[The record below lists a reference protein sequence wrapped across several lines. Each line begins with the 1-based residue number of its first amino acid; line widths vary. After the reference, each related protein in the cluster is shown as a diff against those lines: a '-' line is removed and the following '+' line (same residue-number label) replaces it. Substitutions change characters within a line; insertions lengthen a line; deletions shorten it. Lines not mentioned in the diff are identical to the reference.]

1 MARRIQTLLVASVL
15 ALVLVV
21 MGLWLPVPFV
31 MLSPGPV
38 TDTLGRPDG
47 KPLIEIV
54 GRETYPTSGK
64 LELTT
69 VEEVPKLTALDA
81 VRGWFDGERA
91 VVPRELVQ
99 PPGTSDEQVRQENTA
114 AMIDSQDQAT
124 SAALGELGITPTGTS
139 VVVHE
144 IIDASSPAAGKLFA
158 GDVIVAVDG
167 VAVATPQQL
176 QDAVLRVRPGQPVTI
191 SYIRDGAAPT
201 QTSITTAAAR
211 NDSGRPVIGITTTE
225 RQNYPFTVEIKLT
238 DVGGPSAG
246 LMFAL
251 GIVDLLTPGQ
261 LTAGRTIA
269 GTGTID
275 ASGTVGPIGG
285 IQQKLLGARRS
296 GAVVFLVPAA
306 NCPDARESA
315 PAGLRLVRVETLKG
329 AIDDL
334 KALAGSPQAPVP
346 GC

>member
-54 GRETYPTSGK
+54 GRKTYPTSGN
-64 LELTT
+64 LDLTT
-69 VEEVPKLTALDA
+69 VEEVPKLSALDA
-81 VRGWFDGERA
+81 VRGWFDGDRA

-144 IIDASSPAAGKLFA
+144 IIDASSPAAGKLRA

-167 VAVATPQQL
+167 VAVTTPQQL
-176 QDAVLRVRPGQPVTI
+176 QEAVLRVRPGQPVTI
-191 SYIRDGAAPT
+191 SFSRDGDAPT

-211 NDSGRPVIGITTTE
+211 NDPGRPVIGITTTE
-225 RQNYPFTVEIKLT
+225 KQHYPFTVEIKLT

-251 GIVDLLTPGQ
+251 GIIDLLTPGQ
-261 LTAGRTIA
+261 LTGGRTIA

-334 KALAGSPQAPVP
+334 NALADSPQAPVP

>member
-1 MARRIQTLLVASVL
+1 MTRRIQTLLVASVL
-15 ALVLVV
+15 ALVLTVV
-21 MGLWLPVPFV
+21 GLSLPVPFV

-69 VEEVPKLTALDA
+69 VEEVPKLSVLDA
-81 VRGWFDGERA
+81 VHGWFDTDRA
-91 VVPRELVQ
+91 VVPRELLQ
-99 PPGTSDEQVRQENTA
+99 PPGTSDEEARQENTA

-139 VVVHE
+139 VLVQQ
-144 IIDASSPAAGKLFA
+144 IMDASSPAAGKLRV
-158 GDVIVAVDG
+158 GDVIVSVDG
-167 VAVATPQQL
+167 TAVSTPQQV
-176 QDAVLRVRPGQPVTI
+176 QDAVVRVHPGQPVTV
-191 SYIRDGAAPT
+191 SFIRDGGAPA
-201 QTSITTAAAR
+201 QTSITTVAAR
-211 NDSGRPVIGITTTE
+211 NDPRRPVIGISTME
-225 RQNYPFTVEIKLT
+225 KRNYPFTVKIKLT

-261 LTAGRTIA
+261 LTNGRTIA

-275 ASGTVGPIGG
+275 AGGTVGPIGG

-296 GAVVFLVPAA
+296 GAVVFLVPVA

-329 AIDDL
+329 AVRDL
-334 KALAGSPQAPVP
+334 TALVDNPQAAVQS
-346 GC
+346 C

>member
-1 MARRIQTLLVASVL
+1 MTRRIQTLLVASAL
-15 ALVLVV
+15 ALVLAVV
-21 MGLWLPVPFV
+21 GLWLPVPFV

-54 GRETYPTSGK
+54 GHETYPTAGK

-69 VEEVPKLTALDA
+69 VEEVPRLSVLDA
-81 VRGWFDGERA
+81 VRGWFDSDRA
-91 VVPRELVQ
+91 VVPRELLQ
-99 PPGTSDEQVRQENTA
+99 PPGTTDEQIRQENAA

-124 SAALGELGITPTGTS
+124 AAALGELGIAPTGMS
-139 VVVHE
+139 VVVHQVTN
-144 IIDASSPAAGKLFA
+144 ASSPAAGKLRA
-158 GDVIVAVDG
+158 GDEIVAVAG
-167 VAVATPQQL
+167 AAVSTPQQL
-176 QDAVLRVRPGQPVTI
+176 QEAIGRVRPGQPVII
-191 SYIRDGAAPT
+191 SFIRDGNAPA

-211 NDSGRPVIGITTTE
+211 TDPGRSVIGITTTGK
-225 RQNYPFTVEIKLT
+225 RSYPFTVKIKLA

-261 LTAGRTIA
+261 LTDGRTIA
-269 GTGTID
+269 GTGSID
-275 ASGTVGPIGG
+275 ANGTVGPIGG

-306 NCPDARESA
+306 NCSDARASA

-329 AIDDL
+329 AIGDL
-334 KALAGSPQAPVP
+334 QAFAAGSQATVP